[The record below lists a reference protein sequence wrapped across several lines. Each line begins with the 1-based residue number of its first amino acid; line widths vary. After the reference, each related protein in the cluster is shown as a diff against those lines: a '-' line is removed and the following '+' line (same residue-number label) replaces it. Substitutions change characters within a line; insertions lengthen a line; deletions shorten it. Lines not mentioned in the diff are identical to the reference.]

1 MPTIILADDHLI
13 VRLGLKTLLTSEPGF
28 MVVGEAIN
36 CVAAIEM
43 VRELRP
49 DVLILD
55 LMIPDMNGIQVIG
68 EVKRMLPK
76 TRIIVLSMHADQSY
90 VSEALQKGA
99 DGYVVKDSLAHEIV
113 GAIHAV
119 MSGSTYLSEPLKVC
133 ELVGS
138 RYSSAADR
146 RDRDTMLTGREKEIL
161 SLVARGMAN
170 KEIATL
176 LTISIRTVEAHRSR
190 VMRKLNIR
198 SHAGLI
204 HFAMRQN
211 ILYLP

>member
-1 MPTIILADDHLI
+1 MTTIILADDHLI
-13 VRLGLKTLLTSEPGF
+13 LRLGLKTLLTGEPGF

-36 CVAAIEM
+36 GVAAIEM

-55 LMIPDMNGIQVIG
+55 LMMPDMNGFQVIG
-68 EVKRMLPK
+68 EIKRIAPK
-76 TRIIVLSMHADQSY
+76 TRIIVFSMHADTSC
-90 VSEALQKGA
+90 VNEALRKGA

-119 MSGSTYLSEPLKVC
+119 MAGTAYLSEPLQAC
-133 ELVGS
+133 MMAGE
-138 RYSSAADR
+138 RNDIAALPV
-146 RDRDTMLTGREKEIL
+146 RDKLLTAREKEIL
-161 SLVARGMAN
+161 SMVARGMAN
-170 KEIATL
+170 KEIAAL
-176 LTISIRTVEAHRSR
+176 LFISIRTVEAHRSR
-190 VMRKLNIR
+190 IMRKLNIH

-211 ILYLP
+211 ILHLP